1 MPIHFSCNAEDLFR
15 IAQDLMV
22 EEKKLHLHWYS
33 LIPDGRIYRPLGIT
47 VREILPDGCSYKYK
61 VYVRDCGGFAEF
73 GQGEKV
79 FMGDDEKVFIGNLE
93 EIDEQIFCEIIVQH
107 RLNVGGIRIM
117 NLREFWHY
125 EQQFFVLDPKRLEA
139 FVKKYELSRAF
150 LEWLMKNVLTAREEM
165 VGPKCYFGEGIFNEN
180 IVIIQRALGELVPEP
195 PSEKFKL

>member
-47 VREILPDGCSYKYK
+47 VREILPDGCPYKYK
-61 VYVRDCGGFAEF
+61 VYVRSLGRRAELAED
-73 GQGEKV
+73 EKV
-79 FMGDDEKVFIGNLE
+79 FMGNLE

-107 RLNVGGIRIM
+107 HLDAGGIRIM
-117 NLREFWHY
+117 KRREYWHY
-125 EQQFFVLDPKRLEA
+125 EQQFFVLDPKRLET

-150 LEWLMKNVLTAREEM
+150 LEWLMQNVLMAREEM
-165 VGPKCYFGEGIFNEN
+165 ARAKFDFSEGVFNEN